1 MFGMGMPEILIIL
14 ALALIVIGPKKLPD
28 LARSLGKAFGE
39 FKSASKDFKDALNAE
54 TQTGEEKKSL
64 KAPDENKEKDTRHE
78 G

>member
-54 TQTGEEKKSL
+54 TPVGEESKSL